1 MQNSSTIEG
10 MNCVNYASF
19 EDQESVW
26 TPVVSINF
34 ISATIENPLFLITV
48 IFLQGNE
55 SIMNR
60 ELVKELYAEK
70 KPDNMTQE
78 EWDQQQSEK
87 DDDERLNFRVLSLIM
102 EAKRPNETA
111 FETLLTR
118 EALYA

>member
-1 MQNSSTIEG
+1 

-26 TPVVSINF
+26 TPV
-34 ISATIENPLFLITV
+34 
-48 IFLQGNE
+48 GNE

-60 ELVKELYAEK
+60 ELVSELYAEK
-70 KPDNMTQE
+70 KPDNLTQE

-102 EAKRPNETA
+102 EAKRPNDTA

-118 EALYA
+118 EALNA